1 MKITMEER
9 LRKWGFHEEDI
20 PAMLKEL
27 EKLKGLEKEEEIL
40 IAEAAFQA
48 LMKVK
53 IPNYNYQQGFRGKA
67 EMLCSG
73 DNLVE
78 ATYNWTIPRLM
89 RKISI
94 WEIKDIITNDMTEE
108 NWATIIE
115 ISREYIKLCLYQK
128 DNKNNLKPI
137 FLTQIISKHYSDSIC
152 QYLDELKRISEEGFN
167 RVIEDEYIGREI
179 LKDSFVVEHLGG
191 YHFNL

>member
-20 PAMLKEL
+20 PGMLKEL
-27 EKLKGLEKEEEIL
+27 EKLPSIEREEEVL

-78 ATYNWTIPRLM
+78 ATYDWTIPRLM

-94 WEIKDIITNDMTEE
+94 WEIKDIITNEMTEE
-108 NWATIIE
+108 NWATVIE
-115 ISREYIKLCLYQK
+115 ISREFIKRCLHQNDNRK
-128 DNKNNLKPI
+128 DSEPI
-137 FLTQIISKHYSDSIC
+137 YVQTIRNYCSGMIC
-152 QYLDELKRISEEGFN
+152 IYLDELKRMSEEAFK
-167 RVIEDEYIGREI
+167 RVMEDEFIRAEVFKEHYI
-179 LKDSFVVEHLGG
+179 VEHLDSKGI
-191 YHFNL
+191 

>member
-20 PAMLKEL
+20 PDMLKEL
-27 EKLKGLEKEEEIL
+27 EKLPSIEREEEIL

-115 ISREYIKLCLYQK
+115 ISREYIKLCLHQK
-128 DNKNNLKPI
+128 DNRKDSEPI
-137 FLTQIISKHYSDSIC
+137 YVQTIRNYCSGMIC

-167 RVIEDEYIGREI
+167 RVIEDEYVGREI
-179 LKDSFVVEHLGG
+179 LKDSYVVKHLGG
-191 YHFNL
+191 